1 MIFLEIAMIV
11 IGLAAVLYSVRI
23 SGTSEKVSTEG
34 TQEVPADQEK
44 EKKQLQEMLDS
55 FTQKAESVY
64 DDLDSRM
71 SQVSNEKIMGIGEYS
86 DQVIEK
92 IEKNHDE
99 VVFLYDMMNEKQE
112 EVKKLVHEIDSLRA
126 ELHDESAR
134 EYQKMHEQGMQLD
147 EMKKSIE
154 LDILEFQS
162 EQNKFHQ
169 KHQQLNNTDDS
180 AEEFLVQKQE
190 SEAFDREYDAVLSD
204 EDFASIGDFDDLA
217 ENTDFPLET
226 VEPLEPVRD
235 GEEPD
240 EDVASSVY
248 DAEIARIEEEEAKA
262 KRLTD
267 MGGQYRPISEQG
279 EFVNHNDE
287 IIALY
292 KKGRS
297 VLDISKMLSL
307 GQGEVKFV
315 IDLYNAR

>member
-34 TQEVPADQEK
+34 TQQVPADQEK

-169 KHQQLNNTDDS
+169 KHQQINNTDDS
-180 AEEFLVQKQE
+180 VEELLVQKQE
-190 SEAFDREYDAVLSD
+190 SDAFDKEYDAVLSD

-217 ENTDFPLET
+217 ESADFPLET
-226 VEPLEPVRD
+226 VESLEPVED
-235 GEEPD
+235 GEETD

-262 KRLTD
+262 KRLKD
-267 MGGQYRPISEQG
+267 ISGQYRPISEQG
-279 EFVNHNDE
+279 EYVNHNDE

>member
-23 SGTSEKVSTEG
+23 SGASEKTSTEG
-34 TQEVPADQEK
+34 AKEVPVADQAK

-55 FTQKAESVY
+55 FTRKAESVY
-64 DDLDSRM
+64 DDLDNRM
-71 SQVSNEKIMGIGEYS
+71 SQVSNEKIMGISEYS

-126 ELHDESAR
+126 DLHDESAR

-162 EQNKFHQ
+162 EQSKFRQ
-169 KHQQLNNTDDS
+169 ENQQLDSSTDDHS
-180 AEEFLVQKQE
+180 MEEFLAAKQE
-190 SEAFDREYDAVLSD
+190 DEAFDREYDAVLND
-204 EDFASIGDFDDLA
+204 EDFSSMEDFEDLP
-217 ENTDFPLET
+217 ESTSFP
-226 VEPLEPVRD
+226 
-235 GEEPD
+235 EEPD
-240 EDVASSVY
+240 TFAGEEEEDGDAASVY
-248 DAEIARIEEEEAKA
+248 DVEIARIEEEEAKA
-262 KRLTD
+262 KMSADTS
-267 MGGQYRPISEQG
+267 GQYHSFHEQN
-279 EFVNHNDE
+279 EFQNHNDE

-297 VLDISKMLSL
+297 VLDISRMLSL

>member
-34 TQEVPADQEK
+34 TQQVPADQEK

-162 EQNKFHQ
+162 EQNKFLQ
-169 KHQQLNNTDDS
+169 KHQQINNTDDS

-190 SEAFDREYDAVLSD
+190 SDAFDKEYDAVLSD

-217 ENTDFPLET
+217 ESADFPLET
-226 VEPLEPVRD
+226 VESLEPVED
-235 GEEPD
+235 GEETD

-262 KRLTD
+262 KRLKD
-267 MGGQYRPISEQG
+267 ISGQYRPISEQG
-279 EFVNHNDE
+279 EYVNHNDE